1 MQRTID
7 HLHHHTD
14 EAGTEYACRL
24 RVYEGHRKP
33 TVVVAEPLPGSPQP
47 VTPIAAVLA
56 GMVFGEL
63 ESPSEG
69 MWWVELLVPGNVR
82 CAGALPE
89 GEEWSMA
96 WMDHATVK
104 GVIASPADHVLNSSP
119 IDQRM
124 VQLMILPNVLIAGE
138 RFE

>member
-1 MQRTID
+1 MQLTID

-33 TVVVAEPLPGSPQP
+33 TVVVAEPLPGSPP
-47 VTPIAAVLA
+47 VMVIAAVLA
-56 GMVFGEL
+56 EMVFTEV
-63 ESPSEG
+63 ESPTEG

-89 GEEWSMA
+89 GEVWSMA
-96 WMDHATVK
+96 WVDHDTVK
-104 GVIASPADHVLNSSP
+104 GAMASLADHVLNSSP
-119 IDQRM
+119 IDPRM
-124 VQLMILPNVLIAGE
+124 VQLMILPNVLIADE